1 MADKLKKKRQFDVQV
16 DGQACKECGY
26 CIEVCPQG
34 IFSPANY
41 FNDKGHKPV
50 QAFSSEKC
58 IGCQKCFFVC
68 PDFAI
73 TIKEKQTEGEGTE

>member
-1 MADKLKKKRQFDVQV
+1 VANELKKSRQFYIEV

-26 CIEVCPQG
+26 CMEVCPRNV
-34 IFSPANY
+34 FSPADY

-50 QAFSSEKC
+50 KIKSSEKC
-58 IGCQKCFFVC
+58 IGCRMCFFVC

-73 TIKEKQTEGEGTE
+73 NVEEKQAEEGSV

>member
-1 MADKLKKKRQFDVQV
+1 MDNKLKKNRQFYVQV

-26 CIEVCPQG
+26 CMEVCPRS
-34 IFSPANY
+34 IFSPADY
-41 FNDKGHKPV
+41 FNDKGHTPM
-50 QAFSSEKC
+50 QAKSSEKC

-73 TIKEKQTEGEGTE
+73 NIKEKHAEEEGLE